1 LAVPREAAMERR
13 MNEIT
18 VSVSRQLAPPQWRP
32 PVVSGHRRSILLCGL
47 CVAALLFAVST
58 GRNADQGPAPAPAHV
73 IRVLVAPHG
82 GGSPTS
88 PATMARE
95 AAARSAMLRPATDT
109 ARVRNRFEPETAI
122 DNPRQV
128 AVLCVPT
135 RRAFDGPMW
144 RFLLNEPVQPDIDLT
159 HNQTYY
165 GVKVTLPFGG

>member
-1 LAVPREAAMERR
+1 
-13 MNEIT
+13 
-18 VSVSRQLAPPQWRP
+18 
-32 PVVSGHRRSILLCGL
+32 
-47 CVAALLFAVST
+47 
-58 GRNADQGPAPAPAHV
+58 
-73 IRVLVAPHG
+73 
-82 GGSPTS
+82 
-88 PATMARE
+88 MARE